1 MKGEVI
7 MISPSRMKE
16 LAEEEMADRECTELG
31 RITIGDEKFILNKV
45 INLAGIHMYTLVE
58 DKEDGIEK
66 YSCNAEDLG
75 GMLVHLF
82 TLNVK

>member
-1 MKGEVI
+1 

-31 RITIGDEKFILNKV
+31 RITIGDDKLILNKV
-45 INLAGIHMYTLVE
+45 INKAGVRMYTIVE
-58 DKEDGIEK
+58 DKEDGIER

-82 TLNVK
+82 TLNLED